1 VKVVA
6 ALRTVIGRNLM
17 VSRAVAVDAPNERI
31 ERYRRAERTLWNFY
45 GLEPV
50 ERFVQLDSPA
60 VRLRVQEVGSGEPV
74 IFVHGGLYPGAVA
87 ASLFRELPGYRCIA
101 VDRPGCGLSSAIDWR
116 RRDYGRVA
124 TDVMGGLV
132 DALGL
137 ERTHVMGHSI
147 GAVWALRLA
156 AEHASRVGRIGILG
170 ASPVLPE
177 MRPPSFLRTLASPIG
192 AIITRLPQPKGMVR
206 SILRQDGHGPS
217 LDAGLIPDQL
227 IDWHIAL
234 TRDTN
239 TLRNE
244 RAMIRDAVIGRGGWR
259 PGLTL
264 EAPELAA
271 IEHPT
276 LYVIGTADP
285 EGSVDFAQ
293 HVVTQLPNAQ
303 LQIIGRGH
311 VPWFDDA
318 PAVGNA
324 FCEFLSARTS
334 AQLEGLNSPN
344 REVS

>member
-1 VKVVA
+1 
-6 ALRTVIGRNLM
+6 M
-17 VSRAVAVDAPNERI
+17 VSRAVAVDATDKRTEG
-31 ERYRRAERTLWNFY
+31 YRRAERALWNHY
-45 GLEPV
+45 DLEPI

-74 IFVHGGLYPGAVA
+74 LFVHGGLYPGAVV

-116 RRDYGRVA
+116 GREYGRVA

-156 AEHASRVGRIGILG
+156 AGHSSRVGRIGILG
-170 ASPVLPE
+170 AAPVLPE
-177 MRPPSFLRTLASPIG
+177 MQPPSFLRTLASPIG

-217 LDAGLIPDQL
+217 LDAGLIPDE
-227 IDWHIAL
+227 IFEWHMAL
-234 TRDTN
+234 MRDTN
-239 TLRNE
+239 TMRNE

-264 EAPELAA
+264 EAAELAA
-271 IEHPT
+271 IEYPT
-276 LYVIGTADP
+276 LYVIGTNDP
-285 EGSVDFAQ
+285 EGSVDFAR
-293 HVVTQLPNAQ
+293 HVVAQLPNGE
-303 LQIIGRGH
+303 LQVIGRGH

-324 FCEFLSARTS
+324 FREFFGGQLSGRQIGS
-334 AQLEGLNSPN
+334 
-344 REVS
+344 